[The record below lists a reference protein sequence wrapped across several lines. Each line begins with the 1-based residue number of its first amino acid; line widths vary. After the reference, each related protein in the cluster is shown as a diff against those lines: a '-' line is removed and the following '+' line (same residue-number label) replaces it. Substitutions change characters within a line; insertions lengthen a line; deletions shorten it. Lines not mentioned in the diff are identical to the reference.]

1 MMPLTFVKLP
11 LTFEMAKCR
20 TVNWAV
26 ECFGSMVQMD
36 VWAAAET
43 ARKSASKK
51 ARERNRFIFTIPDIF
66 VIRDIGLYSLR
77 AR

>member
-1 MMPLTFVKLP
+1 VPVTLVKLP

-26 ECFGSMVQMD
+26 EWSGSMVQ
-36 VWAAAET
+36 VEVCAAAET
-43 ARKSASKK
+43 ARKRASQK
-51 ARERNRFIFTIPDIF
+51 ARERNRFIFTIPYIF
-66 VIRDIGLYSLR
+66 VIRDIDLYSLR